1 MLAPAAWQQT
11 RGGRIAAA
19 AASGAVVRVLSSL
32 LTLLSLPLAVRYL
45 GAERFGV
52 WATIASTV
60 ALLNLLDM
68 GIASTLTNHLAR
80 AYALGDKP
88 YAARCMTNALALT
101 ASLAS
106 MAGLAFA
113 IVWPRVDWM
122 SLFNVAASVPRSEVN
137 YTVAAAA
144 ALMILGLP
152 AALGSKVF
160 AGYQEVHL
168 SNFVVAIGAV
178 ANVVGLFAGIALRV
192 SMPVLLV
199 MSAGCMTLCN
209 FVALVV
215 TLLGYKPWLRP
226 RLGLLD
232 LPMAR
237 ELLTSGSAFFLIQ
250 IAGAVVFSS
259 DNLVVSHYLGAA
271 QVTPYAVTWRL
282 VALTAVLQSL
292 IFPAL
297 WPAYA
302 EAHARRDYAWM
313 RGVFR
318 FTLRWTVVL
327 NLTCGVLLIVAGKTM
342 IRWWAGPAAVPSSAL
357 LAAMALWAVIS
368 GFMTVESC
376 LLAAVNRTREQGVL
390 SMIAAAVNLGLS
402 IVLVQRIGSVG
413 VIAGTILSYLLV
425 LVVPQSLIV
434 RSVLR
439 VSLTEESSESFEFQ
453 VSRDAREVLQ
463 KPTGPPIC
471 TGASD

>member
-1 MLAPAAWQQT
+1 MLVQSAWRKT

-19 AASGAVVRVLSSL
+19 ASSGAAARVLSSL
-32 LTLLSLPLAVRYL
+32 LTLVSLPMAVRYL
-45 GAERFGV
+45 GADRFGV
-52 WATIASTV
+52 WATITSTV
-60 ALLNLLDM
+60 VLLNLLDL
-68 GIASTLTNHLAR
+68 GIASTLTNHVAR

-88 YAARCMTNALALT
+88 YAARCTTNALALT
-101 ASLAS
+101 ALLAGI
-106 MAGLAFA
+106 AGLAFTGL
-113 IVWPRVDWM
+113 WPRIDWM

-137 YTVAAAA
+137 DTVAVAAG
-144 ALMILGLP
+144 LMLLGLP

-168 SNFVVAIGAV
+168 NNLVVAMGTV
-178 ANVVGLFAGIALRV
+178 ANLLGLLAGIALNV

-199 MSAGCMTLCN
+199 MSAGCVTLCN
-209 FVALVV
+209 FGALMV
-215 TLLGYKPWLRP
+215 TLLVYKPWLRP
-226 RLGLLD
+226 RMELLD
-232 LPMAR
+232 RSMVS
-237 ELLTSGSAFFLIQ
+237 ELLASGSAFFLIQ
-250 IAGAVVFSS
+250 IGGAVVFSS

-282 VALTAVLQSL
+282 VALTAALQSL

-302 EAHARRDYAWM
+302 EAYARRDYAWM
-313 RGVFR
+313 RRAFR
-318 FTLRWTVVL
+318 LTLRGT
-327 NLTCGVLLIVAGKTM
+327 LTFNVAYAVLLVVTGKTV
-342 IRWWAGPAAVPSSAL
+342 IRWWAGAAAVPSSAL

-390 SMIAAAVNLGLS
+390 SLVAAAVNLGLS
-402 IVLVQRIGSVG
+402 IVLVQRVGSVG

-425 LVVPQSLIV
+425 LVVPQSMIV

-439 VSLTEESSESFEFQ
+439 TSLQSDEVESFEFQ
-453 VSRDAREVLQ
+453 VSSFE
-463 KPTGPPIC
+463 
-471 TGASD
+471 